1 VKIRRETK
9 EEILINS
16 VRQAYFD
23 VIKYIENPGRRG
35 YLAVLVKLKPQSR
48 ELIRAQVLDKKIEG
62 EKHLRDARKIFREIT
77 GYYDAPGGIKE

>member
-1 VKIRRETK
+1 VKRRRETK